1 MGGAKEGSVPAKRRW
16 RSLEERRAIVE
27 ESLGPGAS
35 VARVA
40 RAHGV
45 NANQVFHWRS
55 LYRRGMLGGATAPV
69 TLLPVRLAEEPAG
82 ELSIVATGAEPVR
95 DHVPAPDT
103 ASPTPGTIHIQL
115 AKARVRIEGSADPST
130 LRAVLKALRG

>member
-1 MGGAKEGSVPAKRRW
+1 MDGAKHGSAPAKRRW

-27 ESLGPGAS
+27 ETLWPGAS

-55 LYRRGMLGGATAPV
+55 LYRRGMLGGATAA
-69 TLLPVRLAEEPAG
+69 LLPVTVAEAPAG
-82 ELSIVATGAEPVR
+82 ESLIAARGGEPVR
-95 DHVPAPDT
+95 ERAAAAEAT
-103 ASPTPGTIHIQL
+103 SPTPGTIHIQL